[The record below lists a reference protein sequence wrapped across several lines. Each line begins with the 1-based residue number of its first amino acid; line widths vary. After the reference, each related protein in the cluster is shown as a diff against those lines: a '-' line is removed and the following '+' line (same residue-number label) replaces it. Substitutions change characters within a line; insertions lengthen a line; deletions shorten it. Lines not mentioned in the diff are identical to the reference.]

1 MDAHTCPG
9 EPRLLISHRA
19 LRHNAGML
27 RAAVGE
33 SVKICAILKA
43 DAYGHGAAA
52 VARAMARGRLA
63 DALAVAS
70 LDEASVLPEVG
81 VPVIVFRPVENI
93 YVGRQREQLEEAIEH
108 GWTLTICSA
117 AAAGDVARLALA
129 MGKRAAVQVK
139 IDTGMSRSGVD
150 DSEAREVIEAVL
162 QQPALRLGGLCTH
175 FACADEPDDVA
186 TAEQFRRFCEA
197 TDGFV
202 DPNRAGRQPLRHA
215 ANTAAVLLHPNM
227 HLDMVRPGLG
237 LYGIDPMGAA
247 AGRNLRPVMKWVAS
261 LLMVRTVRKG
271 ASAGYGLTWT
281 APRDTRLGLV
291 PVGYADGYMRS
302 FSNRAKVMVN
312 GVPAA
317 VVGRVSMDL
326 ITVDLGAVPSA
337 QQGDEVTLLDDDPAS
352 PASVY
357 ALAELGGTIP
367 YEIFCRIG
375 ARVHRVGVEE
385 IEAEDVNAFPAFLP
399 VIQERGRVGHRG
411 RE

>member
-1 MDAHTCPG
+1 MDAHTCLG
-9 EPRLLISHRA
+9 EPRLLISHGA
-19 LRHNAGML
+19 LRHNAGVL

-43 DAYGHGAAA
+43 DAYGHGAAG
-52 VARAMARGRLA
+52 VARTLAADGLA

-70 LDEASVLPEVG
+70 LDEALALPEVG
-81 VPVIVFRPVENI
+81 LPVVVFRPVENI
-93 YVGRQREQLEEAIEH
+93 YVGRQREQLEEAIGR

-117 AAAGDVARLALA
+117 AAAGDVARLALG

-150 DSEAREVIEAVL
+150 DGEAHEVIDAVTR
-162 QQPALRLGGLCTH
+162 QPALRLGGLCTH
-175 FACADEPDDVA
+175 FACADEVDDVA
-186 TAEQFRRFCEA
+186 TGEQFRRFCEV

-202 DPNRAGRQPLRHA
+202 DSRAGGRRPLRHV
-215 ANTAAVLLHPNM
+215 ANTAAMLLHPHT

-247 AGRNLRPVMKWVAS
+247 SGRNLKPVMKWVAP
-261 LLMVRTVRKG
+261 LLMVRPVRKG
-271 ASAGYGLTWT
+271 ASVGYGLTWT
-281 APRDTRLGLV
+281 APRETRLGLV
-291 PVGYADGYMRS
+291 SVGYADGYMRS
-302 FSNRAKVMVN
+302 FSNRAKVMIN
-312 GVPAA
+312 GTAAA

-326 ITVDLGAVPSA
+326 ITVDLGSVPSA
-337 QQGDEVTLLDDDPAS
+337 QQGDEVTLLEDDPAS

-375 ARVHRVGVEE
+375 ARVHRVVVEE
-385 IEAEDVNAFPAFLP
+385 DV
-399 VIQERGRVGHRG
+399 GRDLSRRVFESAG
-411 RE
+411 